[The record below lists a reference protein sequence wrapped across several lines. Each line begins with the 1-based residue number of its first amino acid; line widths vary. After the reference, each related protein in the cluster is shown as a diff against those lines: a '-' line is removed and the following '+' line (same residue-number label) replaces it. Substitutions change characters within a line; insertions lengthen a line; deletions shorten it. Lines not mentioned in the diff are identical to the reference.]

1 MGIWWAWWIETPSL
15 DRKAKSDS
23 SMERR
28 IRRCYNPAH
37 KKDTKIQWLPVW
49 KMVCISG
56 ILICFA
62 GGQFIKSIRGFPESI
77 SLGSSVCWGSIDQ
90 SNDSSR
96 PLTSQ
101 IDKERNMELWHH
113 NSRYLKISQRKG
125 RALRSK
131 KTWGSN
137 HAKASER
144 WDFQLNALVEASRNG
159 STDVCKRCCFL
170 CLALCNLFIY
180 LFIYS
185 LICLSIYLHICNTM

>member
-1 MGIWWAWWIETPSL
+1 
-15 DRKAKSDS
+15 
-23 SMERR
+23 MERR

-101 IDKERNMELWHH
+101 IDKERNTLT
-113 NSRYLKISQRKG
+113 SQLKISQDQPAKRESFEVEKNLRLQPCESFRKVG
-125 RALRSK
+125 FPAQCLGGSQPERVNGCVQKMLLFVSRA
-131 KTWGSN
+131 
-137 HAKASER
+137 
-144 WDFQLNALVEASRNG
+144 
-159 STDVCKRCCFL
+159 
-170 CLALCNLFIY
+170 
-180 LFIYS
+180 
-185 LICLSIYLHICNTM
+185 M